1 MIQYNF
7 QEFNSEN
14 SFKLKT
20 TGFGKLTIKVEW
32 IVWLK
37 PFTRSL
43 SKGGVTSSTQEV
55 GSMLPCVN

>member
-7 QEFNSEN
+7 QEFNSKN

-32 IVWLK
+32 VVWLK
-37 PFTRSL
+37 PFTLSL
-43 SKGGVTSSTQEV
+43 SKGGVASSNREV
-55 GSMLPCVN
+55 WDLCFHV